1 MMEQKKKQLKSA
13 SILVLIFAGLSL
25 VKIIAELILTDLNVT
40 TIPEGLPENIL
51 LITKIV
57 FAVISVL
64 LLIPNV
70 YIGIKGLK
78 LASNPDSS
86 TKAHI
91 IWGIILL
98 VLTVLSLVSPI
109 TDIMQKQNVSA
120 NISILLGGLL
130 DAIVLFDYVK
140 CAKAL
145 AKEN

>member
-25 VKIIAELILTDLNVT
+25 VKTIVELIFTDLDVA

-78 LASNPDSS
+78 LASKPDSS
-86 TKAHI
+86 AKAHI
-91 IWGIILL
+91 VWGIILL

-145 AKEN
+145 AK